1 MRIVALPI
9 DFKASPDGPVPSDDA
24 IYSLAMEF
32 CSRELAEEIDF
43 RDYRKV
49 WVSVQL
55 NEDGQ
60 PVKVT
65 GIQCLNQVVDLPI
78 SRYTDSKSAKILS
91 ERVDSFCADQGL
103 RGCSVFVYIS
113 STDKPEQRCRNYMK
127 WLSIWKAKPADRFV
141 VRVR

>member
-9 DFKASPDGPVPSDDA
+9 DFKTSPDGPVPSDDA

-55 NEDGQ
+55 NEDGSQ
-60 PVKVT
+60 
-65 GIQCLNQVVDLPI
+65 
-78 SRYTDSKSAKILS
+78 
-91 ERVDSFCADQGL
+91 
-103 RGCSVFVYIS
+103 
-113 STDKPEQRCRNYMK
+113 
-127 WLSIWKAKPADRFV
+127 
-141 VRVR
+141 